1 MGMRRLILVTTV
13 HGAGTCLLAV
23 ATPGLMSDAVSG
35 DTGAGLVLLAGWAA
49 VVLGA
54 RTALAVLLSLL
65 WHALRASGMSV
76 APLRAAALRIA
87 PRAARTALTVTLCGS
102 LAAAALTGPAAAA
115 SPSPAWP
122 LSPAASSSPDPAW
135 PLSDQ
140 SPAPRAPAPDEQ
152 THAPDEQMPAPDEQ
166 SAGPPEAP
174 AESQSEHH
182 VVVAGEN
189 LWQIAAQRHPDASAA
204 QLARA
209 VDDLCSANRAIIGAD
224 ANLILPGQRL
234 VLP

>member
-1 MGMRRLILVTTV
+1 MRRLILVTAV

-23 ATPGLMSDAVSG
+23 ATPGLVSDAVSG

-49 VVLGA
+49 VELGA

-87 PRAARTALTVTLCGS
+87 PRAARTALTAALGGS

-122 LSPAASSSPDPAW
+122 LSPTASSSPDPAW

-140 SPAPRAPAPDEQ
+140 SPAPRAPDPDEQ
-152 THAPDEQMPAPDEQ
+152 APAPDEQ
-166 SAGPPEAP
+166 STGRPEAP

-209 VDDLCSANRAIIGAD
+209 VDDLCSANRSVIGAD